1 MSIAIERHA
10 LINEKSTKMK
20 IHFSCYIWIN
30 VLYNINSWG
39 PLSSLLKSKFLYLS
53 MHWSMVIR
61 DQQAENDE
69 PKNENENVDDNK

>member
-1 MSIAIERHA
+1 MRIYIIKPPKYFCDLIEIFLTKIKGDPKMAIFTHCA
-10 LINEKSTKMK
+10 
-20 IHFSCYIWIN
+20 
-30 VLYNINSWG
+30 
-39 PLSSLLKSKFLYLS
+39 LSSLLKSKFLYLS